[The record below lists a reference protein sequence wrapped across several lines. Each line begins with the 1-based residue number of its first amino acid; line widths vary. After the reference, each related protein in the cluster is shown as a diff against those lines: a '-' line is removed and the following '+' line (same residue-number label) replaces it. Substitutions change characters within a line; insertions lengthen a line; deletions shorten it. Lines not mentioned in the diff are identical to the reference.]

1 MARENLDQPKLI
13 EDERVANVPA
23 QFVLTDDVLRLWSSL
38 PDDQR
43 HWQDMVDVVNA
54 LNEITGSHSE
64 LKKRTIIAL
73 VQAKLRNKPARSVFD
88 EKEYCNESTW
98 HKRWKHDPLIMR
110 VYEFVLS
117 AATTF
122 SGAAEAVNILEAKR
136 YVQNATPLAA
146 QVLAGKMA
154 SLDESIALRAA
165 LEVLKLTKTFADDGP
180 AVVVN
185 NHANASHTGVSY
197 DEWRAA
203 AEEGREEAEE
213 AIGMSMAF
221 AEIEDEDNGSG
232 DYEESA

>member
-122 SGAAEAVNILEAKR
+122 SGAAEAVNIPPLQLTGYAPRKCRDVGIICHVGRDIDIDSASGCR
-136 YVQNATPLAA
+136 YLGRTHGRNDLAA
-146 QVLAGKMA
+146 PWQVDQL
-154 SLDESIALRAA
+154 
-165 LEVLKLTKTFADDGP
+165 
-180 AVVVN
+180 
-185 NHANASHTGVSY
+185 
-197 DEWRAA
+197 
-203 AEEGREEAEE
+203 
-213 AIGMSMAF
+213 
-221 AEIEDEDNGSG
+221 GSG
-232 DYEESA
+232 FANPCQPASVIPCASGAIYGVRILFVTLPA